1 MSKKDDIK
9 TISGIYEEIY
19 QGLVS
24 RLNSMDDPLTDESR
38 ERYIFREGIQL
49 GILLTKKAIVD
60 FSDSP
65 GQDSVQIIINEEAWN
80 FSCLFMV
87 C

>member
-9 TISGIYEEIY
+9 TISGIYEEVY

-24 RLNSMDDPLTDESR
+24 GLNSMDDPLTDESR

-60 FSDSP
+60 FSDRT
-65 GQDSVQIIINEEAWN
+65 GQDSVQIIVNEE
-80 FSCLFMV
+80 V
-87 C
+87 R

>member
-1 MSKKDDIK
+1 MSEKDDIK
-9 TISGIYEEIY
+9 TISGIYEEVY

-24 RLNSMDDPLTDESR
+24 GLNSMDDPLTDESR

-60 FSDSP
+60 FSDRT
-65 GQDSVQIIINEEAWN
+65 GQDSVQIIVNEEAR
-80 FSCLFMV
+80 
-87 C
+87 

>member
-1 MSKKDDIK
+1 MSEKDDIK
-9 TISGIYEEIY
+9 TISGIYEEVY

-49 GILLTKKAIVD
+49 GILLMKKVIVD
-60 FSDSP
+60 FSDST
-65 GQDSVQIIINEEAWN
+65 GQDSVQIIINEEAR
-80 FSCLFMV
+80 
-87 C
+87 

>member
-9 TISGIYEEIY
+9 TISGIYEEVY

-24 RLNSMDDPLTDESR
+24 GLNSMDDPLTDESR

-60 FSDSP
+60 FSDST
-65 GQDSVQIIINEEAWN
+65 GQDSVQIIINEEAR
-80 FSCLFMV
+80 
-87 C
+87 

>member
-1 MSKKDDIK
+1 MSEKDDIK
-9 TISGIYEEIY
+9 TISGIYEEVY

-24 RLNSMDDPLTDESR
+24 GLNSMDDPLTDESR

-60 FSDSP
+60 FSDRT
-65 GQDSVQIIINEEAWN
+65 GQDSVQIIINEEAR
-80 FSCLFMV
+80 
-87 C
+87 

>member
-9 TISGIYEEIY
+9 TISGIYEEVY

-60 FSDSP
+60 FSDRT
-65 GQDSVQIIINEEAWN
+65 GQDSVQIIVNKE
-80 FSCLFMV
+80 V
-87 C
+87 R

>member
-1 MSKKDDIK
+1 MSEKDDIK
-9 TISGIYEEIY
+9 TISGIYEEVY

-24 RLNSMDDPLTDESR
+24 GLNSMDDPLTDESR

-60 FSDSP
+60 FSDRT
-65 GQDSVQIIINEEAWN
+65 GQDSVQIIVNKE
-80 FSCLFMV
+80 V
-87 C
+87 R

>member
-1 MSKKDDIK
+1 MSNKDDIK
-9 TISGIYEEIY
+9 TISGIYEEVY

-24 RLNSMDDPLTDESR
+24 GLNSMDDPLTDESR

-60 FSDSP
+60 FSDST
-65 GQDSVQIIINEEAWN
+65 GQDSVQIIINEEAR
-80 FSCLFMV
+80 
-87 C
+87 

>member
-1 MSKKDDIK
+1 MSKKEDIK
-9 TISGIYEEIY
+9 TISGIYEEVY

-24 RLNSMDDPLTDESR
+24 GLASMDDPLTDESR

-60 FSDSP
+60 FSDRT
-65 GQDSVQIIINEEAWN
+65 GQDSVQIIVNEEAR
-80 FSCLFMV
+80 
-87 C
+87 

>member
-1 MSKKDDIK
+1 MSEKDDIK
-9 TISGIYEEIY
+9 TISGIYEEVY

-24 RLNSMDDPLTDESR
+24 GLASMDDPLTDESR

-60 FSDSP
+60 FGDRT
-65 GQDSVQIIINEEAWN
+65 GQDSVQIIINEEAR
-80 FSCLFMV
+80 
-87 C
+87 

>member
-1 MSKKDDIK
+1 MSKKEDVK
-9 TISGIYEEIY
+9 TISGIYEEVY

-24 RLNSMDDPLTDESR
+24 GLNSMDDPLTDESR

-60 FSDSP
+60 FSDRT
-65 GQDSVQIIINEEAWN
+65 GQDSVQIIVNKE
-80 FSCLFMV
+80 V
-87 C
+87 R

>member
-1 MSKKDDIK
+1 MSKKEDVE
-9 TISGIYEEIY
+9 TISGIYEEVY

-24 RLNSMDDPLTDESR
+24 GLNSMDDPLTDESR

-60 FSDSP
+60 FSDST
-65 GQDSVQIIINEEAWN
+65 GQDSVQIIVNEE
-80 FSCLFMV
+80 V
-87 C
+87 R

>member
-1 MSKKDDIK
+1 MSEKDDIK
-9 TISGIYEEIY
+9 TISGIYEEVY

-24 RLNSMDDPLTDESR
+24 GLNSMDDPLTDESR

-60 FSDSP
+60 FSDRT
-65 GQDSVQIIINEEAWN
+65 GQDSVQIIVNEE
-80 FSCLFMV
+80 V
-87 C
+87 R

>member
-1 MSKKDDIK
+1 MSKKEDLK
-9 TISGIYEEIY
+9 TISGIYEEVY

-24 RLNSMDDPLTDESR
+24 GLNSMDDPLTDESR

-60 FSDSP
+60 FSDRT
-65 GQDSVQIIINEEAWN
+65 GQDSVQIIINEEAR
-80 FSCLFMV
+80 
-87 C
+87 

>member
-1 MSKKDDIK
+1 MSEKDDIK
-9 TISGIYEEIY
+9 TISGIYEEVY

-49 GILLTKKAIVD
+49 GILLMKKAIVD
-60 FSDSP
+60 FSDRT
-65 GQDSVQIIINEEAWN
+65 GQDSVQIIINEEAR
-80 FSCLFMV
+80 
-87 C
+87 

>member
-1 MSKKDDIK
+1 MSEKDDIK
-9 TISGIYEEIY
+9 TISGIYEEVY

-49 GILLTKKAIVD
+49 GILLMKKGIVD
-60 FSDSP
+60 FCDST
-65 GQDSVQIIINEEAWN
+65 GQDSVQIIINEEAR
-80 FSCLFMV
+80 
-87 C
+87 

>member
-1 MSKKDDIK
+1 MSEKDDIK
-9 TISGIYEEIY
+9 NISGIYEEVY

-24 RLNSMDDPLTDESR
+24 GLNSMDDPLTDESR

-60 FSDSP
+60 FSDST
-65 GQDSVQIIINEEAWN
+65 GQDSVQIIINEEAR
-80 FSCLFMV
+80 
-87 C
+87 

>member
-1 MSKKDDIK
+1 MSEKDDIK
-9 TISGIYEEIY
+9 TISGIYEEVY

-60 FSDSP
+60 FSDST
-65 GQDSVQIIINEEAWN
+65 GQDSVQIIINEEAR
-80 FSCLFMV
+80 
-87 C
+87 

>member
-9 TISGIYEEIY
+9 TISGIYEEVY

-24 RLNSMDDPLTDESR
+24 GLNSMDDPLTDESR

-49 GILLTKKAIVD
+49 GILLMKKVIVD
-60 FSDSP
+60 FSDST
-65 GQDSVQIIINEEAWN
+65 GQDSVQIIINEEAR
-80 FSCLFMV
+80 
-87 C
+87 

>member
-9 TISGIYEEIY
+9 TISGIYEEVY

-60 FSDSP
+60 FSDRT
-65 GQDSVQIIINEEAWN
+65 GQDSVQIIVNEE
-80 FSCLFMV
+80 V
-87 C
+87 R

>member
-1 MSKKDDIK
+1 MSNKDDIK
-9 TISGIYEEIY
+9 TISSIYEEVY

-24 RLNSMDDPLTDESR
+24 GLNSMDDPLTDESR

-60 FSDSP
+60 FSDRT
-65 GQDSVQIIINEEAWN
+65 GQDSVQIIINEKAR
-80 FSCLFMV
+80 
-87 C
+87 

>member
-1 MSKKDDIK
+1 MSENDDIK
-9 TISGIYEEIY
+9 TISGICEEVY

-24 RLNSMDDPLTDESR
+24 GLNSMDDPLTDESR

-60 FSDSP
+60 FSDRT
-65 GQDSVQIIINEEAWN
+65 GQDSVQIIVNEEAR
-80 FSCLFMV
+80 
-87 C
+87 

>member
-9 TISGIYEEIY
+9 TISGIYEEVY

-24 RLNSMDDPLTDESR
+24 GLNSMDDPLTDESR

-60 FSDSP
+60 FSDST
-65 GQDSVQIIINEEAWN
+65 GQDSVQIIVNKE
-80 FSCLFMV
+80 V
-87 C
+87 R

>member
-1 MSKKDDIK
+1 MSKKDDVK
-9 TISGIYEEIY
+9 TISGIYEEVY

-24 RLNSMDDPLTDESR
+24 GLNSMDDPLTDESR

-60 FSDSP
+60 FSDST
-65 GQDSVQIIINEEAWN
+65 GQDSVQIIINEEAR
-80 FSCLFMV
+80 
-87 C
+87 